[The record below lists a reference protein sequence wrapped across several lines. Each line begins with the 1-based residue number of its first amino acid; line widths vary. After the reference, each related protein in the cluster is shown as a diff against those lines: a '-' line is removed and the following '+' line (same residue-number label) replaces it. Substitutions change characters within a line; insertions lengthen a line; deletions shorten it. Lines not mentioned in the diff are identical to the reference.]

1 MRARDDVPVMCIHCS
16 CTAQTWGPA
25 VLPYLPPG
33 GPVGAALLAVGAA
46 VSGRNAFLLAQSS
59 DSG

>member
-1 MRARDDVPVMCIHCS
+1 MRVTMRSHGA

-46 VSGRNAFLLAQSS
+46 VFGRNAFLLAQSS
-59 DSG
+59 DLQ